1 MRIIVNSDREL
12 VDEVNR
18 QLKENFQK
26 YGKMYCPCALE
37 HTDDTICICKDFLES
52 EELGECPCGKYIK
65 VEE

>member
-1 MRIIVNSDREL
+1 MKIIVNSDKEL

-37 HTDDTICICKDFLES
+37 HTDDTVCICKDF
-52 EELGECPCGKYIK
+52 
-65 VEE
+65 